1 MKKILFKA
9 ICREDKHLGIAR
21 GWVFGLPAL
30 GGRSSKIGAMEIS
43 SDEMVDIDRKTLCQ
57 AIGRTDKKGKEIF
70 EGDKLCFTQKLGK
83 KTVMETLTVYYDE
96 GTASYMLGKNGCGL
110 PVSMFNV
117 IDSEIVGNIYDE
129 ED

>member
-9 ICREDKHLGIAR
+9 LSREYEE
-21 GWVFGLPAL
+21 WVFGLPAYKF
-30 GGRSSKIGAMEIS
+30 RSDKIVSIETSTDAII
-43 SDEMVDIDRKTLCQ
+43 DVDPKTLCQ

-70 EGDKLCFTQKLGK
+70 EGDKLCFMQKLGK

-96 GTASYMLGKNGCGL
+96 LTASYMLGKNGCGL
-110 PVSMFNV
+110 PAYMFNL
-117 IDSEIVGNIYDE
+117 IEGEIVGNIYDK